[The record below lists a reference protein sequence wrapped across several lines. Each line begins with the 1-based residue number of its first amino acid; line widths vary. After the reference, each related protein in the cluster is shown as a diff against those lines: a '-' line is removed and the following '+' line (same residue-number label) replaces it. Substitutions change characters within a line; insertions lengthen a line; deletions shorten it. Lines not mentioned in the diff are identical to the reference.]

1 MVDLLLPVGQWI
13 GVIGLAYGFIL
24 VMIHVDCV
32 DAIDPRRDLVARYSG
47 SEIKHLHDDSV
58 RLSGVAVD
66 TDFRG
71 RRATNAT
78 YVD

>member
-1 MVDLLLPVGQWI
+1 MVDLLLPAGQWI

-32 DAIDPRRDLVARYSG
+32 DVIDPRRDLVARSSG
-47 SEIKHLHDDSV
+47 SEIKRVHDDPV
-58 RLSGVAVD
+58 RLSAIAAD
-66 TDFRG
+66 SNFRG
-71 RRATNAT
+71 RRARNAT